1 MTSRKGSA
9 NKSNER
15 LTSNQK
21 VAGSSNRIPAWMETT
36 SGIVLVL
43 LAVQFLTGI
52 LLAFYY
58 VPSVDHA
65 YTTVEYVQKV
75 VSSGAWIRSLHH
87 YGSQWLA
94 FFLFLHVVRLFL
106 TDAYVDKNN
115 QWTASVLLLGFVMA
129 GGGTGYSLPWDAR
142 AFFSTRIAEGLVGG
156 LPIVGHLGR
165 LWLLGGSE
173 ISTLTLSRF
182 FALHVL
188 VIPGLIVGVIVWRR
202 LTSGNVERNA
212 IAAWV
217 VAVAL
222 ALWSWKFN
230 APLGPS
236 ATHVTADYLPRPGA
250 QFLWLYQSL
259 KYVPGGL
266 GSIIGLVLPGLALLA
281 LLLLRWFRKAKLI
294 GSVILGGAA
303 ILIIG
308 MTAAAYISDYRN
320 PRVREQLASQ
330 DAYSRLSPFN
340 PSALSSSKSN
350 NANTDTA
357 APVLYIKWCA
367 NCHGGNGEGGQQGQ
381 LRFPPLTGV
390 ATKPRRTVDDIAGLL
405 KDPQAYGLQPPM
417 RSFADKLTEPQM
429 REIAEWVHRLR

>member
-1 MTSRKGSA
+1 MTSRKDSV
-9 NKSNER
+9 NKPTAR
-15 LTSNQK
+15 LTSNHK
-21 VAGSSNRIPAWMETT
+21 VASSGIGVQGWLDTT

-43 LAVQFLTGI
+43 LAIQFLTGI

-65 YTTVEYVQKV
+65 YTTVEFIQKA

-94 FFLFLHVVRLFL
+94 FFLFLHVVRLFWS
-106 TDAYVDKNN
+106 DAYVDNN
-115 QWTASVLLLGFVMA
+115 KLWIASGVLLGLVMA

-156 LPIVGHLGR
+156 LPLVGRIGR

-188 VIPGLIVGVIVWRR
+188 VIPGLIAGVIVWRR
-202 LTSGNVERNA
+202 LTVGNVERHA
-212 IAAWV
+212 IAAWL
-217 VAVAL
+217 VALAL

-236 ATHVTADYLPRPGA
+236 TTAVTADYLPRPGA

-266 GSIIGLVLPGLALLA
+266 GSIIGLVLPAIALITLIV
-281 LLLLRWFRKAKLI
+281 LRWLRAARVI
-294 GSVILGGAA
+294 GAVILGGGAL
-303 ILIIG
+303 LIVV
-308 MTAAAYISDYRN
+308 MTTASYISDYRN
-320 PRVREQLASQ
+320 PNVRKQLAIQ
-330 DAYSRLSPFN
+330 DAYSRLSPFA
-340 PSALSSSKSN
+340 PSALTPSST
-350 NANTDTA
+350 ANTNTETA
-357 APVLYIKWCA
+357 APVLYTKWCA
-367 NCHGGNGEGGQQGQ
+367 NCHGPNGEGGQQGQ
-381 LRFPPLTGV
+381 LRFPPLIGV
-390 ATKPRRTVDDIAGLL
+390 AAKPRRTVDDLAGLL

>member
-1 MTSRKGSA
+1 MTSRKSTV
-9 NKSNER
+9 N
-15 LTSNQK
+15 
-21 VAGSSNRIPAWMETT
+21 NRDLIGVRGQIGYWLETT

-43 LAVQFLTGI
+43 LTVQFLTGT

-65 YTTVEYVQKV
+65 YTTVEFIQKV
-75 VSSGAWIRSLHH
+75 LSSGAWIRSLHH

-94 FFLFLHVVRLFL
+94 LFLFLHVVQLFWNE
-106 TDAYVDKNN
+106 AYIDQNK
-115 QWTASVLLLGFVMA
+115 QWIASVVLLGLVMA

-156 LPIVGHLGR
+156 LPFVGRIGR

-188 VIPGLIVGVIVWRR
+188 VIPGLIVAVIVWRR
-202 LTSGNVERNA
+202 LAFGNVERNA
-212 IAAWV
+212 IAAGLV
-217 VAVAL
+217 FVAL
-222 ALWSWKFN
+222 ALWCLKFH

-236 ATHVTADYLPRPGA
+236 TTQMAADFIPRPGA

-266 GSIIGLVLPGLALLA
+266 ASIIGLVLPGIA
-281 LLLLRWFRKAKLI
+281 LLLLIFLRRLRGGRLI
-294 GSVILGGAA
+294 GGVILGGGAL
-303 ILIIG
+303 LIIG
-308 MTAAAYISDYRN
+308 MTAAAYISDYKN
-320 PRVREQLASQ
+320 PRVREQLAI
-330 DAYSRLSPFN
+330 
-340 PSALSSSKSN
+340 
-350 NANTDTA
+350 TDHA
-357 APVLYIKWCA
+357 DIAPVLYIKWCA
-367 NCHGGNGEGGQQGQ
+367 NCHGRNGEGGQQGQ
-381 LRFPPLTGV
+381 LRFPPLAGV
-390 ATKPRRTVDDIAGLL
+390 ATKPRRTVDDIVGLL

-417 RSFADKLTEPQM
+417 RSFADKLSETEM

>member
-1 MTSRKGSA
+1 MTSRKGTA

-21 VAGSSNRIPAWMETT
+21 VAGSSDGIRGWLETT
-36 SGIVLVL
+36 SGIVAVL
-43 LAVQFLTGI
+43 LTVQFLTGI

-65 YTTVEYVQKV
+65 YTTVEFIQKV
-75 VSSGAWIRSLHH
+75 LSSGAWIRSLHH

-94 FFLFLHVVRLFL
+94 VFLFLHVGRLFL
-106 TDAYVDKNN
+106 DDAYIDKNK
-115 QWTASVLLLGFVMA
+115 QWIASVVLLGLVMA

-156 LPIVGHLGR
+156 LPFVGRLGR

-188 VIPGLIVGVIVWRR
+188 VIPGVIVGVIVWRQ
-202 LTSGNVERNA
+202 LTFGNVERNS
-212 IAAWV
+212 IAAWL
-217 VAVAL
+217 VALAL
-222 ALWSWKFN
+222 ALWSWKFH

-236 ATHVTADYLPRPGA
+236 ATAMTPDYLPRPGG
-250 QFLWLYQSL
+250 QFVWLYQSL

-266 GSIIGLVLPGLALLA
+266 GSIIGLVLPGVALLA
-281 LLLLRWFRKAKLI
+281 LVSLRWLRRANLI

-303 ILIIG
+303 LLIVG
-308 MTAAAYISDYRN
+308 MTTASYVSDYRN

-330 DAYSRLSPFN
+330 DAYARLSPFT
-340 PSALSSSKSN
+340 PSALSSSKSDN
-350 NANTDTA
+350 TNTDA
-357 APVLYIKWCA
+357 APVLYSKWCA
-367 NCHGGNGEGGQQGQ
+367 NCHGRNGEGGQQGQ

-390 ATKPRRTVDDIAGLL
+390 ATKPRRSVDDIVGLL

-417 RSFADKLTEPQM
+417 RSFADKLSEPQM

>member
-1 MTSRKGSA
+1 MTSRNSNVTRRDYTASRWQVTQIGSWLDA
-9 NKSNER
+9 
-15 LTSNQK
+15 T
-21 VAGSSNRIPAWMETT
+21 W
-36 SGIVLVL
+36 GIVLVL
-43 LAVQFLTGI
+43 LTVQFLTGV

-58 VPSVDHA
+58 VPSTDHA
-65 YTTVEYVQKV
+65 YATVEFIQNVL
-75 VSSGAWIRSLHH
+75 SSGAWIRSLHH

-94 FFLFLHVVRLFL
+94 VFLFLHVVRLFL
-106 TDAYVDKNN
+106 SEAYVDKNAH
-115 QWTASVLLLGFVMA
+115 WIASVVLLGLVMA

-156 LPIVGHLGR
+156 LPFVGRLGR

-202 LTSGNVERNA
+202 LTFGDPQRNT
-212 IAAWV
+212 IAAGLV
-217 VAVAL
+217 FVAL
-222 ALWSWKFN
+222 ALWCLKVP

-236 ATHVTADYLPRPGA
+236 TTQMTADFIPRPGA

-266 GSIIGLVLPGLALLA
+266 ASILGLVLPVIALF
-281 LLLLRWFRKAKLI
+281 LLIFLRRLRGGRLI
-294 GSVILGGAA
+294 GGVILGVGAL
-303 ILIIG
+303 LIIT
-308 MTAAAYISDYRN
+308 MTTAAYISDYKN
-320 PRVREQLASQ
+320 PRVREQLAMTNH
-330 DAYSRLSPFN
+330 P
-340 PSALSSSKSN
+340 
-350 NANTDTA
+350 DTP
-357 APVLYIKWCA
+357 PVLYVKWCV
-367 NCHGGNGEGGQQGQ
+367 NCHGRNGEGGQQGQ

-390 ATKPRRTVDDIAGLL
+390 ASKPRRTVDDIVGLL
-405 KDPQAYGLQPPM
+405 KDPEAYGLQPPM